1 METSLYAIK
10 ARERK
15 QAEAAS
21 MGIDEAFISVL
32 VDTFY
37 ARIQAHGALGPIFN
51 RHVKDWPYHLGRMKD
66 FWASIALESGR
77 FHGNPMLKHIAIHG
91 LGAEQFQNWLA
102 LWDDVLA
109 DISPNRTVTDF
120 FSERAHRI
128 ATSLQLGIDL
138 HKGGL
143 NALIKET

>member
-21 MGIDEAFISVL
+21 MGIDEAFISEL

-37 ARIQAHGALGPIFN
+37 ARIQVHGALGPIFN

-66 FWASIALESGR
+66 FWASIVLESGR

-102 LWDDVLA
+102 LWDEVLA
-109 DISPNRTVTDF
+109 DISPNRAAADF
-120 FSERAHRI
+120 LSERARRI